1 MTTVTRSEVRI
12 ADFLMKLHNVTKIQI
27 KELLILLRFYF
38 YEVLEQVKTN
48 IYSNFHSERAL
59 PFVMQYAWISKLL
72 HEATFTL
79 RPLRFVMNL
88 KKVTCFGRFSYLNNH
103 SITKS
108 ITLRERWI
116 HPFVATLVSRMF
128 RLVSGR
134 HIGAQPNMV
143 VTRMDTSKSGWNFWK
158 SGEIRVWDSCAKKLA
173 VHASGAPNTNFRK
186 ISVWKTIWDLEFS
199 KHLL

>member
-12 ADFLMKLHNVTKIQI
+12 AGFLMKLHNVTKIQI
-27 KELLILLRFYF
+27 KELSILLSFYF
-38 YEVLEQVKTN
+38 YEVLEQLKTN

-116 HPFVATLVSRMF
+116 HTFVTTLVSRMF

-134 HIGAQPNMV
+134 HVGAQPNMV
-143 VTRMDTSKSGWNFWK
+143 VTRMDTSKSSWNF
-158 SGEIRVWDSCAKKLA
+158 
-173 VHASGAPNTNFRK
+173 
-186 ISVWKTIWDLEFS
+186 
-199 KHLL
+199 